1 MHPSKSSHTK
11 PLTGVTFMVL
21 YLNALLP
28 KATSSFTFRSLQT
41 LSTSLNQTP
50 KTTIIR
56 YAKLNKIASNFDLDE
71 ILSNEKKFAD
81 DPEELSLA
89 PTRGRRRTP
98 AKDKKKQKLK
108 EQLKKQRIEKQ
119 QSKANNNADL
129 SMNYWQSGTDEVNQD
144 EDHLDSENML
154 ENIEFVA
161 FKVPSSLDG
170 KRIDAVL
177 VDLLNN
183 ERDDGQDSNGIAF
196 SRSQCGT
203 LLSNECVFII
213 SPDDVPGFQSS
224 WKEVDDES
232 ANNEKIVPHEILQ
245 QYGAQ
250 VQRKSQPLEESSI
263 LIYPSRKSLTSPT
276 LDDGSPSVAARLL
289 SNSIPPTEIIPQN
302 IPLDILYEDEY
313 MIVINKQ
320 AGMVVHPAAGNWDGT
335 VVNALAYYLTNE
347 SPYGAGEF
355 FSSGDNLANNLGNG
369 GEDDK
374 NCDMINQRTEDY
386 CEDDDI
392 HEIDIN
398 QNDAVTNSIPTL
410 RPGIV
415 HRLDKGTTG
424 VLVVAKTR
432 SALATL
438 SEAFADR
445 RVKKQYLAVA
455 IGNPGE
461 DTINKPI
468 GRHPLYRQKMRVV
481 PDPSSS
487 MPRQIR
493 LTGPKPVKQGR
504 PALSYVQT
512 LHFDGKLS
520 IVQVRIATGRTHQI
534 RVHLQDRGTPIY
546 GDDVYGLSDW
556 NKGLSAKRGVSRPLL
571 HAQRLEIAH
580 PITGEQMVFEAK
592 VADDMMGVME
602 GIWPG
607 DEMKALFG

>member
-1 MHPSKSSHTK
+1 MHPSISSQK
-11 PLTGVTFMVL
+11 NSLARVTFMLL
-21 YLNALLP
+21 YLNGLLP
-28 KATSSFTFRSLQT
+28 KPTAAFSFRSMHARRALP
-41 LSTSLNQTP
+41 NQTP
-50 KTTIIR
+50 KTTMICN
-56 YAKLNKIASNFDLDE
+56 AKLNKIASSFDLDE
-71 ILSNEKKFAD
+71 ILSNEQKFAD
-81 DPEELSLA
+81 DPEELTSA

-98 AKDKKKQKLK
+98 AKEKKKQKLK
-108 EQLKKQRIEKQ
+108 EQLKKQQIEKQ
-119 QSKANNNADL
+119 QSKSNNNADVL
-129 SMNYWQSGTDEVNQD
+129 TIHWQNETGEVNED
-144 EDHLDSENML
+144 EDHIDCENLLDDIDFE
-154 ENIEFVA
+154 A
-161 FKVPSSLDG
+161 FEVPSSLNG

-177 VDLLNN
+177 VDLLNKGR
-183 ERDDGQDSNGIAF
+183 EDSQDSNNISF

-213 SPDDVPGFQSS
+213 APDDVSEFQQLWKDGDKSS
-224 WKEVDDES
+224 VVKNFVSDDL
-232 ANNEKIVPHEILQ
+232 LQ
-245 QYGAQ
+245 QYSTLI
-250 VQRKSQPLEESSI
+250 QRKSHPLEESSI
-263 LIYPSRKSLTSPT
+263 LIYPSRESLTSQT
-276 LDDGSPSVAARLL
+276 LDNGKPSLALKLL

-335 VVNALAYYLTNE
+335 VVNALSYYLANE

-355 FSSGDNLANNLGNG
+355 FSSGDNVVNNQSTGKEAEDFDVGNELMKDDD
-369 GEDDK
+369 EDDGFNK
-374 NCDMINQRTEDY
+374 N
-386 CEDDDI
+386 
-392 HEIDIN
+392 DIN

-424 VLVVAKTR
+424 VLVVAKTQA
-432 SALATL
+432 ALATL

-468 GRHPLYRQKMRVV
+468 ERHPLHRQKMRVV

-493 LTGPKPVKQGR
+493 LTGPRPVKQGR
-504 PALSYVQT
+504 PALSYVKT

-520 IVQVRIATGRTHQI
+520 IVQIRIATGRTHQI

-571 HAQRLEIAH
+571 HAQRLEIGH
-580 PITGEQMVFEAK
+580 PVTGEKMVFEAK